1 MAIKCNKKDIKYIM
15 RGILLYKIINKTKKY
30 YEVVE
35 VPTEFEEFTK
45 IDDMEGTLKIK
56 YYFEFDTEPL
66 EKFKVYNDEF
76 KNIEWYDKFCNDII
90 IKNNI
95 FLFDSL
101 FIEGLDATYYKIK
114 KLIHLY

>member
-15 RGILLYKIINKTKKY
+15 RGILLYKIINKNKKY

-56 YYFEFDTEPL
+56 YYFEFDTKPL
-66 EKFKVYNDEF
+66 EKIKVYNDEF
-76 KNIEWYDKFCNDII
+76 KAIEWHDKYKEDLIKKYIFVFDTLYIKDIN
-90 IKNNI
+90 K
-95 FLFDSL
+95 
-101 FIEGLDATYYKIK
+101 TYYNPTN
-114 KLIHLY
+114 LIDV

>member
-1 MAIKCNKKDIKYIM
+1 MAIKNDIKYIM
-15 RGILLYKIINKTKKY
+15 RGILLYKIVNKNKKY

-101 FIEGLDATYYKIK
+101 FIEGLDATYYKK
-114 KLIHLY
+114 NKLIHLY